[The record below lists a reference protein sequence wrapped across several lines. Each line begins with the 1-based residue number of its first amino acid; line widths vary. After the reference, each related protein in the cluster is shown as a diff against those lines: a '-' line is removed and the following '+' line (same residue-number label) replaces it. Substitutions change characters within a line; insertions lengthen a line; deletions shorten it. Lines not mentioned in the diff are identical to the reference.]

1 MMVKKDIKIY
11 IAGHKGMVGSAVW
24 RVLEKKGYSNL
35 LGKTSSE
42 LDLRNQKD
50 VYDFVSMEM
59 PDVIIDAAARVGGIL
74 ANNTYPYEF
83 LMDNMLIQ
91 NNLIRTAHDLNI
103 KKFIFLGSSCVYP
116 KHAPQPLKEE
126 YLLTG
131 PLENTNQW
139 YAIAKISGI
148 KLIDAL
154 RQQFGRD
161 YVSIMPTNLYGPND
175 NYDLNSS
182 HVLPALIRKFHDA
195 KEKDNT
201 NVKLWGTGKPKRE
214 FLFVNDLAKA
224 VMFILENKTEHSL
237 YNVGSE
243 FEISIKN
250 LADIIKKV
258 IDFNGEIIWD
268 SSKPDGTPRKIVDA
282 TKIKKMG
289 WKNDTELVE
298 GIKKTYSY
306 FLSNINNIKEIKL

>member
-1 MMVKKDIKIY
+1 MVKKDIKIY